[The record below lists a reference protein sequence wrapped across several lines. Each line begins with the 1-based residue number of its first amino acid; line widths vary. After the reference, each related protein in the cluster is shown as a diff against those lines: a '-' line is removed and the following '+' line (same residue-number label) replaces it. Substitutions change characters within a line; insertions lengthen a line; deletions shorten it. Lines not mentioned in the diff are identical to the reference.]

1 MVSHAQIVQNAH
13 PYSLQMVKF
22 IQLQQI
28 FDYFVFVLCS
38 LIKWWKIFQL
48 IFFIGGKA
56 LAEYTNIPI
65 WGTLPIDQRVSTL
78 ARNFRSAIHE
88 IPESQF
94 AIVFKDI
101 IENKL
106 AKT

>member
-1 MVSHAQIVQNAH
+1 M
-13 PYSLQMVKF
+13 YS
-22 IQLQQI
+22 
-28 FDYFVFVLCS
+28 
-38 LIKWWKIFQL
+38 
-48 IFFIGGKA
+48 IGGKA

-78 ARNFRSAIHE
+78 ARKFQSAIRE
-88 IPESQF
+88 IPQSQF

-106 AKT
+106 TKT